1 MNFLGEIMLK
11 KNLGTTERVI
21 RLIIAALF
29 LVLYATGVVS
39 GTLGI
44 ILLVLAFIMA
54 LTSLLSF
61 CPLYYLFKFSTLK
74 K

>member
-1 MNFLGEIMLK
+1 MLK
-11 KNLGTTERVI
+11 KNMGITDRII
-21 RLIIAALF
+21 RLILAALF
-29 LVLYATGVVS
+29 AVLNYTGVAG

-44 ILLVLAFIMA
+44 ILLVLAFILA

-61 CPLYYLFKFSTLK
+61 CPIYALFKLSSLK

>member
-1 MNFLGEIMLK
+1 MK
-11 KNLGTTERVI
+11 KNLGTTERII
-21 RLIIAALF
+21 RLIIAALI
-29 LVLYATGVVS
+29 LVLHATGVVS

-61 CPLYYLFKFSTLK
+61 CPLYHLFKFSTLK

>member
-1 MNFLGEIMLK
+1 MIMK

>member
-1 MNFLGEIMLK
+1 MK
-11 KNLGTTERVI
+11 KNLGTTERII

-61 CPLYYLFKFSTLK
+61 CPLDYLFKFSTLK

>member
-1 MNFLGEIMLK
+1 MK
-11 KNLGTTERVI
+11 KNLGTTERII
-21 RLIIAALF
+21 RLIIAALI
-29 LVLYATGVVS
+29 LVLHATGVVS

>member
-1 MNFLGEIMLK
+1 MK
-11 KNLGTTERVI
+11 KNLGTTERII
-21 RLIIAALF
+21 RLIIAALI
-29 LVLYATGVVS
+29 LVLHATGVVS

-61 CPLYYLFKFSTLK
+61 CPIYALFKLSSLK